1 MSSTHLTWRG
11 CAYMS
16 SLNMQLL
23 REPQPWYLK
32 WFRCWS
38 STSCWAECYE
48 HSWNDFAAGSL
59 WSSTLSSWSDFCV
72 LCCNMTVLYPSCPA
86 LPVGYLSSSALS
98 RSWDIAATYQACTQ
112 ILTSYSLTATLSASS
127 WKVPGLVHHPG
138 LLCWLDQFPIELFQA
153 SCQQNQTHKL
163 TCHLNWNVTVWWM
176 RFGINSVLS
185 SISEFSI
192 YKLKST
198 QFILKFQSR

>member
-1 MSSTHLTWRG
+1 MI
-11 CAYMS
+11 
-16 SLNMQLL
+16 LL
-23 REPQPWYLK
+23 LAVFDPAPCQVDLISV
-32 WFRCWS
+32 F
-38 STSCWAECYE
+38 
-48 HSWNDFAAGSL
+48 FAAI
-59 WSSTLSSWSDFCV
+59 WQFCTHPV
-72 LCCNMTVLYPSCPA
+72 Q
-86 LPVGYLSSSALS
+86 LPQAVGYLSSSALC